1 MSWRKYWPSWIAP
14 VVYRISKLL
23 LRLIFTALFGFRV
36 AGREHEP
43 AAGPVIV
50 VSNHLSDLDP
60 LVVGTALR
68 RQVTFM
74 AKHELFQIP
83 GVRWWITACGAFPV
97 RRGEPDRRA
106 LRTALGILQRG
117 GVLVMFPEGTRGRDR
132 TLRQP
137 EPGAALL
144 AQRTGAALLPVAVLG
159 TDGVLPR
166 DARRLRRGRISVRI
180 GPPLYVDKAVPS
192 VDGAGHDQKHAAR
205 EELDAIGRLYMTEI
219 ARLLA

>member
-1 MSWRKYWPSWIAP
+1 MSSLGYWSSWIAP
-14 VVYRISKLL
+14 VVYRISKFL
-23 LRLIFTALFGFRV
+23 LRVIFTAVFGFRV
-36 AGREHEP
+36 EGRGYEP

-60 LVVGTALR
+60 LVVGAALR
-68 RQVTFM
+68 RPVAFM
-74 AKHELFQIP
+74 AKHELFEIP

-97 RRGEPDRRA
+97 KRGEPDRRA

-117 GVLVMFPEGTRGRDR
+117 GALVMFPEGTRGRDR
-132 TLRQP
+132 TLREP

-159 TDGVLPR
+159 TDIVLPR
-166 DARRLRRGRISVRI
+166 DAHRLRRARIMVRI
-180 GPPLYVDKAVPS
+180 GPPLYVNKARAS
-192 VDGAGHDQKHAAR
+192 ADRAGYDQKHAAR

-219 ARLLA
+219 ARLLV